1 MGQVSFE
8 VPGPGTYNIT
18 ADPTLAPLDSPGAA
32 ADVLTGKQ
40 FYRSDNTPVTGTMP
54 NNPPTEVKIE
64 AGGSYT
70 IPQGYHSGEGKVISQ
85 GTALPT
91 LDNPGTAADLLAGKE
106 LIDAEGEKVTGSMA
120 NNGAVNETL
129 NAGDSYTIP
138 AGYHN
143 GNGSVA
149 AASLSSQT
157 TGTAD
162 AGDIVSGQTAWV
174 NGEQITG
181 TATPGTD
188 ISDATATA
196 DQILS
201 PYTAYVAS
209 GKVTGNIP
217 TNADDDVTIS
227 DDSVIVSAGY
237 YADSVSKAIPT
248 VAQAVPSITVSKTGL
263 ITATAA
269 QDAGYVAQ
277 GTQSA
282 TQQLTVQGAQTI
294 TPGTAVQTIAAGRYL
309 TGAQTIQGDA
319 NLVAGNIKDGV
330 SIFGVQG
337 TYSGEPA
344 TFAVPLVVTVASGA
358 TVTAQNGDTTLTAVS
373 NGTATIMLTTSGEW
387 TVFAELN
394 GEKTNSVVIDV
405 RDSYSASLYFSP
417 LIPVESV
424 TSLSFSTPS
433 LAATSIGNYAL
444 FGGGQ
449 FGTTSTFYSSVNSFD
464 ENLTREIQT
473 SLSRAREKLAATSVG
488 NYALF
493 GGGNGYSIRDIYN
506 IVDAFNSELVHSS
519 PTGLSVARSLL
530 ASAHIGSYA
539 IFAGGSKRAI
549 TGSDYNLNTVDAY
562 NSSLT
567 RTIPTALSVA
577 RGKLVGTNNAN
588 YAIFAGPGDDVD
600 AYNRSL
606 THTIPSQLRISGNE
620 CAGTP
625 IGEYALFAGNSSGM
639 ADAYDSELTRISAPN
654 ISNGGQSG
662 ATTLQNYA
670 IFAGGDRIGT
680 SSPTDAV
687 NVYDENLTLISPS
700 PSPLSLARRGVHGAT
715 VGDYAVFAG
724 GTGNTGSNITSVSKV
739 DAYTFAN

>member
-40 FYRSDNTPVTGTMP
+40 FYKSDNTPVTGTMP

-70 IPQGYHSGEGKVISQ
+70 IPQGYHSGTGTVTSQ

-91 LDNPGTAADLLAGKE
+91 LDNPGTAADLLAGRE
-106 LIDAEGEKVTGSMA
+106 LIDGEGEKVTGAMA

-129 NAGDSYTIP
+129 SAGDSYTIP

-157 TGTAD
+157 LGTAD

-181 TATPGTD
+181 TLEPGYQTSDATATAGDILDGKTAYIATGKVTGTMPNNNAVTETLDAGAAYTIPAGYHNGQGTVTAKSLASQTQGTATAEDIMQGETAWVNGQQITGTATPGTD
-188 ISDATATA
+188 TSDATATA

-201 PYTAYVAS
+201 SYTAYVAS

-277 GTQSA
+277 GTESA
-282 TQQLTVQGAQTI
+282 TQQLPTQSAQTI
-294 TPGTAVQTIAAGRYL
+294 TPTTTAQTIAADMYL

-319 NLVAGNIKDGV
+319 NLVSGNIKDGV

-337 TYSGEPA
+337 TYSGA
-344 TFAVPLVVTVASGA
+344 GIAVPVTVNVDSGA
-358 TVTAQNGDTTLTAVS
+358 IVTAQNGETTVTAVS
-373 NGTATIMLTTSGEW
+373 DGTASLTLPSTGDW
-387 TVFAELN
+387 TVSAQLQD
-394 GEKTNSVVIDV
+394 GRHTMSTVLSVPSIITLDKTG
-405 RDSYSASLYFSP
+405 FSSSTWEE
-417 LIPVESV
+417 ISE
-424 TSLSFSTPS
+424 TSLSGDASAVYS
-433 LAATSIGNYAL
+433 LGDSKDIEITG
-444 FGGGQ
+444 
-449 FGTTSTFYSSVNSFD
+449 FGTVTLEIAGFDHDFLSEGISSNRVGITLLCKNLLSSKQPIEKTSSFNTDGFPRSDLYTWLSTTIWDALPSDLVSVVKTIYKWYGKDEGSSGDWFGCKIWIPREYELTGTYKNSSVYEHTIGGAEKYPIFTDDS
-464 ENLTREIQT
+464 
-473 SLSRAREKLAATSVG
+473 SRIKDRSSYWTGSPRANDRTC
-488 NYALF
+488 F
-493 GGGNGYSIRDIYN
+493 TII
-506 IVDAFNSELVHSS
+506 NSEGES
-519 PTGLSVARSLL
+519 G
-530 ASAHIGSYA
+530 
-539 IFAGGSKRAI
+539 
-549 TGSDYNLNTVDAY
+549 
-562 NSSLT
+562 
-567 RTIPTALSVA
+567 
-577 RGKLVGTNNAN
+577 
-588 YAIFAGPGDDVD
+588 
-600 AYNRSL
+600 YNR
-606 THTIPSQLRISGNE
+606 
-620 CAGTP
+620 
-625 IGEYALFAGNSSGM
+625 
-639 ADAYDSELTRISAPN
+639 
-654 ISNGGQSG
+654 
-662 ATTLQNYA
+662 
-670 IFAGGDRIGT
+670 
-680 SSPTDAV
+680 V
-687 NVYDENLTLISPS
+687 NVP
-700 PSPLSLARRGVHGAT
+700 RGVCFGLC
-715 VGDYAVFAG
+715 
-724 GTGNTGSNITSVSKV
+724 I
-739 DAYTFAN
+739 